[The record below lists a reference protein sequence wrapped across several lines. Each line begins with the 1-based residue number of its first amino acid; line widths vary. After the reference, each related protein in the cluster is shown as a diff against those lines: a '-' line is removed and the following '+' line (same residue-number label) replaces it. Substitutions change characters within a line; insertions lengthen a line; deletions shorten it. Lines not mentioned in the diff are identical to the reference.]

1 MVIEGGGGAR
11 GASDGD
17 DGKGTWRGASF
28 HAGSMNNLAFT
39 WKERGRNVEAV
50 KLMHECVQSRDECS
64 FLNIYNCVQTL
75 GWYEVDVPRSHSST
89 GVIHVQ

>member
-1 MVIEGGGGAR
+1 METMVRVLGEEHP
-11 GASDGD
+11 SML
-17 DGKGTWRGASF
+17 T
-28 HAGSMNNLAFT
+28 SMNNLAFT

-75 GWYEVDVPRSHSST
+75 RWYEVDVPRSHSST